1 MKTEAPEECK
11 MLILGASCAE
21 RYVETSYH
29 LFRLP
34 VKSQTRKV
42 ISEKNKNKTKTKR
55 SEFGALELEQCLFV
69 GPISRDSNSVGL
81 G

>member
-1 MKTEAPEECK
+1 MKTEAPEEYK
-11 MLILGASCAE
+11 MLILGATCAE

-42 ISEKNKNKTKTKR
+42 ISEKNKNKTKNKKK
-55 SEFGALELEQCLFV
+55 
-69 GPISRDSNSVGL
+69 
-81 G
+81 